1 MSGVVSHGGGGTL
14 AGMIGA
20 DPEQLSS
27 LGTTLARQRETVE
40 GIVTLVSS
48 SLANTMWSGP
58 ARQAFES
65 EWQSSFRLALTRLG
79 EAFDVAGRDCQMRA
93 LELRRVMGIG

>member
-1 MSGVVSHGGGGTL
+1 MSGVLGGSM

-20 DPEQLSS
+20 DPEQLTS
-27 LGTTLARQRETVE
+27 LGATLARQRETVE
-40 GIVTLVSS
+40 AIVNTVSS

-93 LELRRVMGIG
+93 LELRRVMGSG